1 MTPMTTTT
9 WPPAITL
16 YGPDQDQ
23 LLAWLE
29 TVETRGRPDAEALLD
44 QLRTF
49 LTATQGE
56 AFVHLVATD
65 YPVMGRAE

>member
-1 MTPMTTTT
+1 MTTTTT
-9 WPPAITL
+9 WPPSITL
-16 YGPDQDQ
+16 YGPDQDR

-29 TVETRGRPDAEALLD
+29 GVETQGHPDAEALLD
-44 QLRTF
+44 ELRTF

-65 YPVMGRAE
+65 YPAAGRGE